1 MRLFL
6 RKALLALFNLRF
18 CYLMQSH
25 SDYLKHHLSIFW
37 DRCIT
42 KVENCILDENS
53 HCQITFTRHCSIT
66 PPNETVKNSSA
77 TLVQWEIMGFEGL
90 SANCLNSPTILS
102 EVSANQSRL
111 SKEKPTG
118 TFLSPFAD
126 YFPLS
131 LSLCL
136 SFNLPECIRLND

>member
-1 MRLFL
+1 MRSVL
-6 RKALLALFNLRF
+6 RKALLALFNVMF
-18 CYLMQSH
+18 CYLTQSH
-25 SDYLKHHLSIFW
+25 SGYLTHRLSTSW
-37 DRCIT
+37 DCCIT
-42 KVENCILDENS
+42 KVENCFSDENS

-126 YFPLS
+126 CFPLS

-136 SFNLPECIRLND
+136 SFSLPECIRLND